1 MERKKVLIAIAGLLI
16 LLTIAMHA
24 GEERVIK
31 AGFVGKD
38 GFDTLPAKIPFS
50 MKEAEASKRKVIKN
64 AYLKLEVENFYVAL
78 HSIENAITEVNGYVS
93 CSQSYVTSSKHRKGS
108 ITAKIPK
115 DKLTEFLNKIETLGE
130 VKYSSISGRDV
141 TEEYIDLEARLKNY
155 EAEERN
161 LLKIMEKAEKVEDI
175 LKIEKELARIRG
187 EIEVLKGRIRYLNN
201 RVEFATVTIEI
212 FEPEPITSSFGI
224 RNALR
229 QAFLGFVKTLN
240 SMIIL
245 IGYALPL
252 AIITFVAYL
261 MYKRKKGV
269 PLAE

>member
-1 MERKKVLIAIAGLLI
+1 M
-16 LLTIAMHA
+16 
-24 GEERVIK
+24 
-31 AGFVGKD
+31 
-38 GFDTLPAKIPFS
+38 
-50 MKEAEASKRKVIKN
+50 
-64 AYLKLEVENFYVAL
+64 
-78 HSIENAITEVNGYVS
+78 
-93 CSQSYVTSSKHRKGS
+93 
-108 ITAKIPK
+108 
-115 DKLTEFLNKIETLGE
+115 
-130 VKYSSISGRDV
+130 
-141 TEEYIDLEARLKNY
+141 
-155 EAEERN
+155 
-161 LLKIMEKAEKVEDI
+161 
-175 LKIEKELARIRG
+175 
-187 EIEVLKGRIRYLNN
+187 NN

>member
-1 MERKKVLIAIAGLLI
+1 
-16 LLTIAMHA
+16 
-24 GEERVIK
+24 
-31 AGFVGKD
+31 
-38 GFDTLPAKIPFS
+38 
-50 MKEAEASKRKVIKN
+50 
-64 AYLKLEVENFYVAL
+64 
-78 HSIENAITEVNGYVS
+78 
-93 CSQSYVTSSKHRKGS
+93 SYVTSSKHRKGS

-115 DKLTEFLNKIETLGE
+115 EKLTEFLNKIETLGE

-175 LKIEKELARIRG
+175 LKIEKELARVRG

-252 AIITFVAYL
+252 AIIIFVAHL

-269 PLAE
+269 SLAG